1 MEKVLKP
8 YVKNIYSFM
17 NYIVLIYLIIKSI
30 RMPITVDEAYTFL
43 NYVYVKDLFNL
54 SIANNHLLNTLL
66 ISLTTTFSN
75 YEFFIRMPNII
86 SAFLYFYLANKL
98 IISSKNSF
106 LALCTFLMF
115 PYVLEF
121 FAHARGYGIV
131 FTLNFCGLYY
141 FINNSRNKLKNYELH
156 TLTLNTQK

>member
-30 RMPITVDEAYTFL
+30 TMPITVDEAYTFL

-54 SIANNHLLNTLL
+54 SIANNHLLNTLF

-75 YEFFIRMPNII
+75 YEF
-86 SAFLYFYLANKL
+86 L
-98 IISSKNSF
+98 
-106 LALCTFLMF
+106 
-115 PYVLEF
+115 
-121 FAHARGYGIV
+121 
-131 FTLNFCGLYY
+131 
-141 FINNSRNKLKNYELH
+141 
-156 TLTLNTQK
+156 